1 MHVSILCLHILT
13 QPQSLLGVG
22 TSAYETEAVPYW
34 LPQEKAEQ
42 TDGPSLE
49 CQPTRA
55 LLLLIEVVNFTGD
68 PTRT

>member
-1 MHVSILCLHILT
+1 MHVSILCFNILT
-13 QPQSLLGVG
+13 QPQSFLLLG
-22 TSAYETEAVPYW
+22 TSTFETEAVPFW

-55 LLLLIEVVNFTGD
+55 LFLLTEVVNFTGD
-68 PTRT
+68 LSRT

>member
-13 QPQSLLGVG
+13 QPQSFLLVG
-22 TSAYETEAVPYW
+22 TSAYETEADPHW

-55 LLLLIEVVNFTGD
+55 LLLRTEVVNFTGD